1 MNIQNKIKILIVED
15 EAILAKTI
23 EDTLTDMGYFI
34 TGIAD
39 TGIGAI
45 ELFSSTEPDLILMDI
60 RLKGKM
66 DGIEAAE
73 KANPALT
80 VA

>member
-45 ELFSSTEPDLILMDI
+45 ELFSSTEPDLIFIDI
-60 RLKGKM
+60 RLIGKM
-66 DGIEAAE
+66 DGIVAAE
-73 KANPALT
+73 KFR
-80 VA
+80 